1 MGQGQVWP
9 KGGSSPNPSPTPTAR
24 TLRAA
29 MHSPSCDPD
38 SALLD
43 TASDRALPLGPQAAQ
58 TVQTGALRGCG
69 HPYECTERMFC
80 LGPGPFQSKLGIF
93 PQCHVRKGCP
103 NPELIQGCAFERR
116 RGPPRGRGSCTEG
129 HLESVLLVSGLLWSR
144 GRAGAGGVA
153 VLLREWLAEGSSF
166 P

>member
-1 MGQGQVWP
+1 
-9 KGGSSPNPSPTPTAR
+9 
-24 TLRAA
+24 

-93 PQCHVRKGCP
+93 PQCHVRKAAQTLNLFRAVP
-103 NPELIQGCAFERR
+103 LKDD
-116 RGPPRGRGSCTEG
+116 
-129 HLESVLLVSGLLWSR
+129 VGLQ
-144 GRAGAGGVA
+144 GAGDRAQRVTWSPFSWCLASFGVGVGLVREESPSCSESGWQKA
-153 VLLREWLAEGSSF
+153 VRSPERL
-166 P
+166 